1 MSRWPLWIIAFLNKK
16 LSIISKIIVK
26 KSYNFKINLIYLEYY
41 IINIIILFRC
51 DDFIN
56 NYIIIIIIFTSKL
69 YIFQECDKTKK
80 Y

>member
-56 NYIIIIIIFTSKL
+56 NYIIIIIIFASKL